1 LNQIIQQIVVRDGE
15 TMQNPPDN
23 DKSRRMLVKGLL
35 LSCACLAPRTLLPK
49 FLERTWSSTG
59 IGDQNDEREQLNAAL
74 SAKALRHMHDV
85 MSGYVER
92 GEVPG
97 LVTLLSRHDET
108 NVDALGTRSVGGAG
122 SQRVRRDTIFR
133 IASMTK
139 PLTAVATMIL
149 VEESKLHLDEPV
161 DRLLP
166 ELAKR
171 KVLKRVDGPLDD
183 TIPAKRPIT
192 VRDLLTFQLGL
203 GLLLAPPDSHPIVK
217 AMYER
222 QVGVT
227 PFPEQLPHPPDEWMR
242 RLGTLPLMYQ
252 PGESW
257 LYHTG
262 SDVLGVLIARAS
274 DQPLETFFRERI
286 FEPLGMKDTSFSVP
300 VGKLDR
306 FVSCY
311 SFSPQTKKLE
321 VTDTPNGQW
330 SHSPIFPSGGGGL
343 VSTVDDYHA
352 FARMMLNKGA
362 FGQKRLVTV
371 SSIEMMTANHL
382 TPEQQQMGRPIFG
395 ENTGWGFGV
404 SVLTKP
410 DGLAT
415 RAGRYGWNGGL
426 GSSWWN
432 DPNEG
437 LTAIILTERT
447 FESADPPNVI
457 KDFWKSAYEAIRT
470 ES

>member
-1 LNQIIQQIVVRDGE
+1 
-15 TMQNPPDN
+15 M
-23 DKSRRMLVKGLL
+23 
-35 LSCACLAPRTLLPK
+35 
-49 FLERTWSSTG
+49 
-59 IGDQNDEREQLNAAL
+59 NAAL
-74 SAKALRHMHDV
+74 SATALRHLRDV

-92 GEVPG
+92 SEVPG
-97 LVTLLSRHDET
+97 LVTLVSRRDET
-108 NVDALGTRSVGGAG
+108 NVDAFGERSTGGAG
-122 SQRVRRDTIFR
+122 SQSVRRDTIFR

-139 PLTAVATMIL
+139 PITAIATMIL

-166 ELAKR
+166 ELANR
-171 KVLKRVDGPLDD
+171 NVLKRVDGPLDD
-183 TIPAKRPIT
+183 TVPARRSIT

-203 GLLLAPPDSHPIVK
+203 GFLLAPPDTHPIVK

-222 QVGVT
+222 EVGVT
-227 PFPEQLPHPPDEWMR
+227 PFPAQMPHPPDEWIR

-257 LYHTG
+257 LYNTG
-262 SDVLGVLIARAS
+262 SDVLGVLIVRAAGR
-274 DQPLETFFRERI
+274 PLETFFRERI

-300 VGKLDR
+300 AGKLDR

-311 SFSPQTKKLE
+311 LFNPQTKKL
-321 VTDTPNGQW
+321 DLIDPPNGQW
-330 SHSPIFPSGGGGL
+330 SHSPAFPSGASGL
-343 VSTVDDYHA
+343 VSTVDDYLA
-352 FARMMLNKGA
+352 FARMMLNKGT
-362 FGQKRLVTV
+362 FGQKRLVSA
-371 SSIEMMTANHL
+371 SSVEMMTANQL
-382 TPEQQQMGRPIFG
+382 SPQQQQMGRLILG
-395 ENTGWGFGV
+395 ENAGWGFGV

-437 LTAIILTERT
+437 LIAIILTERRY
-447 FESADPPNVI
+447 ESADPPTVI
-457 KDFWKSAYEAIRT
+457 KDFWRSAYESIRAET
-470 ES
+470 

>member
-1 LNQIIQQIVVRDGE
+1 
-15 TMQNPPDN
+15 MQNSRDN
-23 DKSRRMLVKGLL
+23 HVSRRVFLKNSLG
-35 LSCACLAPRTLLPK
+35 SCACLASGTSVPNFFK
-49 FLERTWSSTG
+49 RTWSRTG
-59 IGDQNDEREQLNAAL
+59 IAGQNDDREQRMKTAL
-74 SAKALRHMHDV
+74 SARALRHMHDV
-85 MSGYVER
+85 MSGYAGR

-97 LVTLLSRHDET
+97 LVTLVSRHGET
-108 NVDALGTRSVGGAG
+108 NVDALGTRSSGGA
-122 SQRVRRDTIFR
+122 SLQPVLRDSIFR

-139 PLTAVATMIL
+139 PITAIATMIL
-149 VEESKLHLDEPV
+149 MEESKLHLGEPV

-166 ELAKR
+166 ELANR
-171 KVLKRVDGPLDD
+171 KVLKRIDGPLDD
-183 TIPAKRPIT
+183 TVPAKRPIT
-192 VRDLLTFQLGL
+192 VQDLLTFQLGL

-222 QVGVT
+222 QVAVT
-227 PFPEQLPHPPDEWMR
+227 PFPAQMPYAPDEWMR

-262 SDVLGVLIARAS
+262 SDILGVLIARAS
-274 DQPLETFFRERI
+274 GQPLETFMRERI
-286 FEPLGMKDTSFSVP
+286 FEPLGMNDTSFSVP
-300 VGKLDR
+300 AGKLDR

-311 SFSPQTKKLE
+311 SFNPQTKKLDL
-321 VTDTPNGQW
+321 TDQPDGQW

-343 VSTVDDYHA
+343 VSTVHDYLA

-362 FGQKRLVTV
+362 FGQKRLVGA
-371 SSIEMMTANHL
+371 SSIDMMTANQL
-382 TPEQQQMGRPIFG
+382 TSEQQQMGRPIFG
-395 ENTGWGFGV
+395 ENSGWGFGV

-426 GSSWWN
+426 GSSWLN

-437 LTAIILTERT
+437 LTAIIVTERT

>member
-1 LNQIIQQIVVRDGE
+1 
-15 TMQNPPDN
+15 
-23 DKSRRMLVKGLL
+23 MLMKGLL
-35 LSCACLAPRTLLPK
+35 ASCACFAPGTLLSK
-49 FLERTWSSTG
+49 CLERTLSGTG
-59 IGDQNDEREQLNAAL
+59 IGNQNDEREQRMNAAL
-74 SAKALRHMHDV
+74 SAKALRHVHDV

-97 LVTLLSRHDET
+97 LVTLVSRHHET
-108 NVDALGTRSVGGAG
+108 SVDALGTRSIDGAG
-122 SQRVRRDTIFR
+122 PQPVRRDTIFR

-139 PLTAVATMIL
+139 PITAVATMML

-183 TIPAKRPIT
+183 TVAAKRPIT
-192 VRDLLTFQLGL
+192 VRDLLIFQLGL

-227 PFPEQLPHPPDEWMR
+227 PFPAQMPHSPDEWMR

-286 FEPLGMKDTSFSVP
+286 FEPLGMKDTGFSVP
-300 VGKLDR
+300 AGKLGR

-311 SFSPQTKKLE
+311 SFNPQTKKLD
-321 VTDTPNGQW
+321 VTDPPNGQW
-330 SHSPIFPSGGGGL
+330 SHGPIFPSGAGGL

-352 FARMMLNKGA
+352 FARMMLNKGV
-362 FGQKRLVTV
+362 FGQKRLVAA
-371 SSIEMMTANHL
+371 SSIEMMTANQL
-382 TPEQQQMGRPIFG
+382 TPEQQQMGRLIFG

-410 DGLAT
+410 DSLAT

-437 LTAIILTERT
+437 LSAIILTERT

-457 KDFWKSAYEAIRT
+457 KDFWKSAYQAIRS
-470 ES
+470 EP

>member
-1 LNQIIQQIVVRDGE
+1 
-15 TMQNPPDN
+15 
-23 DKSRRMLVKGLL
+23 
-35 LSCACLAPRTLLPK
+35 
-49 FLERTWSSTG
+49 
-59 IGDQNDEREQLNAAL
+59 
-74 SAKALRHMHDV
+74 
-85 MSGYVER
+85 
-92 GEVPG
+92 
-97 LVTLLSRHDET
+97 
-108 NVDALGTRSVGGAG
+108 
-122 SQRVRRDTIFR
+122 
-133 IASMTK
+133 MTK
-139 PLTAVATMIL
+139 PITAVATMIL

-183 TIPAKRPIT
+183 TVPAKRPIT
-192 VRDLLTFQLGL
+192 IRDLLTFQLGL
-203 GLLLAPPDSHPIVK
+203 GFLLARPDSHPIVK

-227 PFPEQLPHPPDEWMR
+227 PFPAQMPHPPDEWMR

-300 VGKLDR
+300 AGKLDR

-311 SFSPQTKKLE
+311 SFSPQTKKLD
-321 VTDTPNGQW
+321 VTDPPNGQW
-330 SHSPIFPSGGGGL
+330 SHRPIFPSGAGGL

-362 FGQKRLVTV
+362 FGQKRLVAV
-371 SSIEMMTANHL
+371 SSIEMMTANQL
-382 TPEQQQMGRPIFG
+382 TPEQQQMGRLILG

-404 SVLTKP
+404 SVLTKH

-437 LTAIILTERT
+437 LTAIIVTERT

>member
-1 LNQIIQQIVVRDGE
+1 MRNSPDHDG
-15 TMQNPPDN
+15 
-23 DKSRRMLVKGLL
+23 SRRTFLRNSM
-35 LSCACLAPRTLLPK
+35 SWCASLTPGTLLPK
-49 FLERTWSSTG
+49 FVSRTWSSIG
-59 IGDQNDEREQLNAAL
+59 IGNQNGEKEQRMNGAL
-74 SAKALRHMHDV
+74 SAAVLRHMHDV
-85 MSGYVER
+85 MSGYVKR

-97 LVTLLSRHDET
+97 LITVVSLRAEAS
-108 NVDALGTRSVGGAG
+108 VDALGTKSIGGAG
-122 SQRVRRDTIFR
+122 AQPVRRDTIFR

-139 PLTAVATMIL
+139 PITAVATMIL

-161 DRLLP
+161 DKLLP
-166 ELAKR
+166 ELANR
-171 KVLKRVDGPLDD
+171 KVLKRIDGPLDD
-183 TIPAKRPIT
+183 TVPARRPIT

-203 GLLLAPPDSHPIVK
+203 GLLLVPPDSHPIVK

-227 PFPEQLPHPPDEWMR
+227 PFPAQMLHPPDEWMR

-257 LYHTG
+257 LYNTG

-274 DQPLETFFRERI
+274 AQPIEIFFRERI

-300 VGKLDR
+300 AGKLDR

-311 SFSPQTKKLE
+311 SFNPETKKLDL
-321 VTDTPNGQW
+321 TDPPNGQW
-330 SHSPIFPSGGGGL
+330 SRSPIFPSGASGL
-343 VSTVDDYHA
+343 VSTVDDYLA
-352 FARMMLNKGA
+352 FARMVLNKGA
-362 FGQKRLVTV
+362 SGQKRLVAA
-371 SSIEMMTANHL
+371 SSIEMMTSNHL
-382 TPEQQQMGRPIFG
+382 TPEQQHMGRLILG
-395 ENTGWGFGV
+395 ANTGWGFGV
-404 SVLTKP
+404 SVLIEP

-457 KDFWKSAYEAIRT
+457 KDFWKSVYEAIR
-470 ES
+470 S

>member
-1 LNQIIQQIVVRDGE
+1 
-15 TMQNPPDN
+15 MQSPPDN
-23 DKSRRMLVKGLL
+23 DGSRRTFLKNSLG
-35 LSCACLAPRTLLPK
+35 ACTCLKTETLLPK
-49 FLERTWSSTG
+49 LLERTLYTTG
-59 IGDQNDEREQLNAAL
+59 IGEQNVKRGQPMSAAL
-74 SAKALRHMHDV
+74 SATALRRMHDA

-97 LVTLLSRHDET
+97 LVTLVSHRDET
-108 NVDALGTRSVGGAG
+108 NVDALGTRSIGEAG
-122 SQRVRRDTIFR
+122 SQAVRRDTIFR

-139 PLTAVATMIL
+139 PITAIATMIL

-166 ELAKR
+166 ELANR

-203 GLLLAPPDSHPIVK
+203 GLLLAPPDTHPIVK

-222 QVGVT
+222 EVGVT
-227 PFPEQLPHPPDEWMR
+227 PFPAQMPHPPEEWMR

-257 LYHTG
+257 LYNTG

-274 DQPLETFFRERI
+274 GQRLETFFRERI
-286 FEPLGMKDTSFSVP
+286 FEPLGMKNTGFSVP
-300 VGKLDR
+300 AEKLDR

-311 SFSPQTKKLE
+311 SFNPQTRKLDL
-321 VTDTPNGQW
+321 TDPPNGQW
-330 SHSPIFPSGGGGL
+330 SHSPAFPSGAGGL
-343 VSTVDDYHA
+343 VSTVDDYLA
-352 FARMMLNKGA
+352 FARMMLNKGV
-362 FGQKRLVTV
+362 FGQKRLVTA
-371 SSIEMMTANHL
+371 SSIEMMTANQL
-382 TPEQQQMGRPIFG
+382 TPDQQHMGRLILG
-395 ENTGWGFGV
+395 ENMGWGFGV

-432 DPNEG
+432 DPNES
-437 LTAIILTERT
+437 LTAIILTERAY
-447 FESADPPNVI
+447 ESADPPNVI
-457 KDFWKSAYEAIRT
+457 KDFWKFAYQSIRVQ
-470 ES
+470 S

>member
-1 LNQIIQQIVVRDGE
+1 
-15 TMQNPPDN
+15 MQNPPDN
-23 DKSRRMLVKGLL
+23 DESRRMLLKGLL
-35 LSCACLAPRTLLPK
+35 VSCACLAPGTLLPK
-49 FLERTWSSTG
+49 YLERTWSSTG
-59 IGDQNDEREQLNAAL
+59 IRDQNDEREQLNAAL

-139 PLTAVATMIL
+139 PITAVATMIL

-227 PFPEQLPHPPDEWMR
+227 PFPAQMPHPPDEWMR

-286 FEPLGMKDTSFSVP
+286 FEPLGMKDTSFGVP
-300 VGKLDR
+300 AGKLDR

-311 SFSPQTKKLE
+311 SFSTQTKKLDL
-321 VTDTPNGQW
+321 TDPPNGQW
-330 SHSPIFPSGGGGL
+330 SHSPIFPSAAGGL

-362 FGQKRLVTV
+362 FGQKRLVAV
-371 SSIEMMTANHL
+371 SSIEMMAANQL
-382 TPEQQQMGRPIFG
+382 TPEQQQMGRLILG

-437 LTAIILTERT
+437 LTAIIVTERT

-470 ES
+470 EY